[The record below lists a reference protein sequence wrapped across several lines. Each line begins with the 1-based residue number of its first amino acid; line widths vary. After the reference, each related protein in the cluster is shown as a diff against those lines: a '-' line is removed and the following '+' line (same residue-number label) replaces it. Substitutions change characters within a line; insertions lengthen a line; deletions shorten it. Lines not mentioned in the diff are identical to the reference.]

1 MFLGM
6 PDAEAQKH
14 ADEIVELEVDEKGPI
29 VRWNWK
35 SKLTPMDLSFKWNEE
50 TDIFDPVLK
59 ETTKNVATKNGN
71 VMDIITHSSMG
82 VWHCRITV
90 GHTFMVN
97 VSRAVFI
104 LALKCCWEFKSMNA

>member
-1 MFLGM
+1 MSITFPFLVATFLVVSLSTGS
-6 PDAEAQKH
+6 KISVSSFH
-14 ADEIVELEVDEKGPI
+14 L
-29 VRWNWK
+29 
-35 SKLTPMDLSFKWNEE
+35 KLTPMVLSFKWNEE

-97 VSRAVFI
+97 KCG
-104 LALKCCWEFKSMNA
+104 LKGMEPMTYIMMRQKM